1 MTEQEAQTPEK
12 HLSVVKIYV
21 KDFSFE
27 SPQVPTVFNTK
38 EWGPSTNL
46 NLRSSHTPVSD
57 SLHEVVLTI
66 TVDAK
71 EKESEKT
78 IFLVELQQAGL
89 FEISGYEKEE
99 MGVLIG
105 SFCPGVLYPYAREAI
120 AGIIQK
126 GGFPEFVLQP
136 INFDAL
142 NCGPRRG
149 LLGYRACAAVCE
161 VRAADQAVGTGPGPA
176 RKDSSGASEF
186 ALSAGRSVSGKYRG
200 IRRTR

>member
-1 MTEQEAQTPEK
+1 MAEQEAQTPEK

-46 NLRSSHTPVSD
+46 NLRSSHTQVND

-89 FEISGYEKEE
+89 FEI
-99 MGVLIG
+99 
-105 SFCPGVLYPYAREAI
+105 VLYPYAREAI

-142 NCGPRRG
+142 
-149 LLGYRACAAVCE
+149 YQQSMQQQQAA
-161 VRAADQAVGTGPGPA
+161 AAAPA
-176 RKDSSGASEF
+176 E
-186 ALSAGRSVSGKYRG
+186 
-200 IRRTR
+200 TH